1 MIEILLI
8 IIAVIELA
16 RLGLV
21 VRTFSKKR
29 HFKNK
34 LKGSRQMRWDLEF
47 KVEQTKKIREDI
59 RVEFDFMNSSVATIE
74 KEIAEF
80 KGEEGDKAKLEDR
93 LVLAIRDRDRLL
105 KQIASLDVEISGAEK
120 SAKHPDGAQGILQT
134 IDSIREIEG
143 MVESWIKSI

>member
-21 VRTFSKKR
+21 VRPLSKKR

-34 LKGSRQMRWDLEF
+34 LKGSRQTRWDLEF

-120 SAKHPDGAQGILQT
+120 SAQHPDGAQGILQT